1 MTLAGIPAVGPAV
14 VTLGV
19 FDGVHLGHRQVVRA
33 TAAAA
38 GERGADS
45 VALVFD
51 PPPIEIIRPGVR
63 VERLLPVR
71 LVLERLRGAGIDH
84 AVRVAFDDEMREMA
98 PEAFLAALAPAIEL
112 RGVAMTPTGAF
123 GHRRAGTLERVA
135 EIGAERG
142 FDAVAVQP
150 LEVDGE
156 PVSSSRIRAALA
168 AGDVAL
174 AERLLGAPA
183 LLDVELVDP
192 GAPLRLTYLP
202 ALPAPGTYPASW
214 RATDGDA
221 GSGTIEVR
229 GDGSVVLASLMP
241 APRGRLA
248 VELHAAA

>member
-1 MTLAGIPAVGPAV
+1 MTLAGIPTVGPAV

-19 FDGVHLGHRQVVRA
+19 FDGVHLGHRQAVRA

-38 GERGADS
+38 RERGADS

-84 AVRVAFDDEMREMA
+84 AVRVAFDEEMRETA
-98 PEAFLAALAPAIEL
+98 PEVFLAALAPAIEL
-112 RGVAMTPTGAF
+112 RGVAMTPTSAF

-168 AGDVAL
+168 AGDVGL
-174 AERLLGAPA
+174 AERLLGAPPQLEA
-183 LLDVELVDP
+183 ELVDP
-192 GAPLRLTYLP
+192 DAPLRLAYLP
-202 ALPAPGTYPASW
+202 ALPAAGSYPASW
-214 RATDGDA
+214 RAADGEH

-229 GDGSVVLASLMP
+229 SDGSVTLAPSTP
-241 APRGRLA
+241 APVGHLA
-248 VELHAAA
+248 VELRAAV